1 MYLIWRRDATAKGAK
16 KNTPSIVKR
25 LKYST
30 VGRKIQANKFI
41 RYTVYYS
48 FLKYMYCTI
57 VCRVCLNYKHVLY
70 KSMLHLIGTYMCC
83 TDVW

>member
-1 MYLIWRRDATAKGAK
+1 MQPPKALKRIHRQIR
-16 KNTPSIVKR
+16 KR
-25 LKYST
+25 LQYST
-30 VGRKIQANKFI
+30 VGRKIQVNKFI

-48 FLKYMYCTI
+48 FLKYIYCTI
-57 VCRVCLNYKHVLY
+57 VCRVYLNYKHVLY